1 MVQDQRPPA
10 KVVGLAACCNI
21 HIVDNGSMQN

>member
-10 KVVGLAACCNI
+10 KVVGLACCNI
-21 HIVDNGSMQN
+21 HVVDNGSIQN

>member
-21 HIVDNGSMQN
+21 DVVDNGSIQN